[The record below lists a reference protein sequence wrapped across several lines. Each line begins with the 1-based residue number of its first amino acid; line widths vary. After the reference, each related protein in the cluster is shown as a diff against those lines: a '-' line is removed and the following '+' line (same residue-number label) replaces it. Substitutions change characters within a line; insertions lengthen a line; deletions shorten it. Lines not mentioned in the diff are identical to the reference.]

1 MEKKK
6 TNNKKS
12 INNNKLDK
20 KKTTNKTSIK
30 SSTKVDQNKK
40 TTKKTSSNNK
50 VDQNKKIT
58 KKKLTKNSN
67 INTKKKNNNKTK
79 SSRKNIKK
87 KTINLKPIHISI
99 NIIVLIIIV
108 ILSVLLIFK
117 SINNNNK
124 KVDCPKD
131 NIEVTDK
138 IEVTKDVLE
147 LEDISNFK
155 NKYHNNNIKGLLYI
169 PDTNIKEVV
178 TQGSDNDYYL
188 NHDLYNN
195 YDIRGTVFLDYRV
208 NIKTDR
214 KALIYSHNSENIEV
228 PFRELEGYY
237 DESYYH
243 NHKYIYYKTLDG
255 ISKYEVFS
263 VYVETSDWDY
273 MNTDFNDDTEW
284 FNHIKKLKNKSWYD
298 TNIEINKN
306 DKILI
311 LQTCSELKKY
321 KKYNQ
326 KYLLIISK
334 KIV

>member
-12 INNNKLDK
+12 IKNDNKLDK

-30 SSTKVDQNKK
+30 SSTKVDQKK
-40 TTKKTSSNNK
+40 NTTKKK
-50 VDQNKKIT
+50 V
-58 KKKLTKNSN
+58 TKNN
-67 INTKKKNNNKTK
+67 NLNTKKKNNSKTK
-79 SSRKNIKK
+79 SNKRNTKK
-87 KTINLKPIHISI
+87 KNINLKLIHISI

-117 SINNNNK
+117 SINSNK
-124 KVDCPKD
+124 KVDCPKE

-147 LEDISNFK
+147 LKDIINFK

-188 NHDLYNN
+188 HHDLYNN

-208 NIKTDR
+208 SIKTDR

-298 TNIEINKN
+298 TNVEINKN

-326 KYLLIISK
+326 KYLLIVSK